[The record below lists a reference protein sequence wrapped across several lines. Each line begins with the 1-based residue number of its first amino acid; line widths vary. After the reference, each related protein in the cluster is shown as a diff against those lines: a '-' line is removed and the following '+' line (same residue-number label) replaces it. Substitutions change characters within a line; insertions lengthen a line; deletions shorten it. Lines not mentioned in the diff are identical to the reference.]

1 MVRGARVRIAE
12 FVVGIAAGANDVFL
26 ESRRHLICRHDRA
39 HFQAPRIV
47 LERLGG
53 GAGERPRGAGTHG
66 ACEHDAAPEQ
76 HAAIEQAI
84 AGNRLWRRNLATLA
98 NGHGSSPWS
107 LRRRLCGSP
116 AAPTDIC
123 CCVEVMLFWSKAALE
138 PTNRTCARLAPFANG
153 LQ

>member
-1 MVRGARVRIAE
+1 MNDELVLSWIDIRQPGMRDREEQTVRGDRALQQMVRGARVRIAE
-12 FVVGIAAGANDVFL
+12 FVVGIAAGPNDVFL

-66 ACEHDAAPEQ
+66 AGEHDAASEQ

-84 AGNRLWRRNLATLA
+84 AGNRLWRRNFATLA
-98 NGHGSSPWS
+98 NGHGSSP
-107 LRRRLCGSP
+107 
-116 AAPTDIC
+116 
-123 CCVEVMLFWSKAALE
+123 
-138 PTNRTCARLAPFANG
+138 
-153 LQ
+153 